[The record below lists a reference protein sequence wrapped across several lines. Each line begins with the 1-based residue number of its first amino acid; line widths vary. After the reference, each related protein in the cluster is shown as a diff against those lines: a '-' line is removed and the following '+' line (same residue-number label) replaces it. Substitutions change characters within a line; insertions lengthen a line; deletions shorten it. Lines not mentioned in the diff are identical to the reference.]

1 MRRLIRSLCHLL
13 LAAWLAAA
21 GISASASAATGAG
34 AAAGTEP
41 GAAATDQ
48 RNARAHAIA
57 GAAPTPPRVITLAPH
72 ATEMVYAA
80 GGGHLMAGTVD
91 SSDFPESARRLPRVG
106 DGITLNQERII
117 MLRPTVLVGWLRSG
131 AALNAE
137 VLARSMGASMVY
149 SRPTRLRDIPADVR
163 RIGSLL
169 GTEETARQRAAAMEA
184 RIGALEGRYAALSP
198 VTVFVELGSAP
209 LYTIGGDPLLN
220 DAMRVCGATN
230 IYGSSALPAPP
241 VPIEGV
247 LVQNPQ
253 LIVVAPHAANGLAE
267 VQARW
272 GRYGLAAAR
281 LGNLHGADPD
291 ALFRPGP
298 RFIDATEAL
307 CLAVDRVRRT
317 HENELSL
324 EIRSN

>member
-1 MRRLIRSLCHLL
+1 MGRLIRSFWHLL
-13 LAAWLAAA
+13 LAALLAGAGVSAAA
-21 GISASASAATGAG
+21 A
-34 AAAGTEP
+34 
-41 GAAATDQ
+41 
-48 RNARAHAIA
+48 
-57 GAAPTPPRVITLAPH
+57 PPRVITLAPH

-80 GGGHLMAGTVD
+80 GGGHLMAGTVE
-91 SSDFPESARRLPRVG
+91 SSDFPEAARRLPRVG

-149 SRPTRLRDIPADVR
+149 SRPASLRDIPADVR

-169 GTEETARQRAAAMEA
+169 GIEEAARPRAAAMEA
-184 RIGALEGRYAALSP
+184 RIDALEGRYAALRP
-198 VTVFVELGSAP
+198 VTVFIELGSAP
-209 LYTIGGDPLLN
+209 LYAIGGDPLLN
-220 DAMRVCGATN
+220 DAMRVCGAIN

-247 LVQNPQ
+247 LVLNPQ
-253 LIVVAPHAANGLAE
+253 LVVVAPHAAKGLSE

-272 GRYGLAAAR
+272 ARYGLAAAR

-307 CLAVDRVRRT
+307 CQAVDHVRRA